1 MRDVVIHEYFGLDLN
16 LIWEVVQRDLPD
28 LKQELLV
35 VLKKFEKR

>member
-28 LKQELLV
+28 LKQKLLV
-35 VLKKFEKR
+35 VLKNFEKR